1 MAEKKKGGFSTA
13 DFPDSSPT
21 RMKFCKEAGAS
32 WHIYIL
38 QPEKKIFY
46 DIGIGTTEIFSKFK
60 IKSRSK
66 ISICEQLNFTL
77 KTTW

>member
-46 DIGIGTTEIFSKFK
+46 DIGTTEIFSKFK

>member
-38 QPEKKIFY
+38 QPEKKIF
-46 DIGIGTTEIFSKFK
+46 DDIGTTEIFSKFK